1 MAEGTRMQQRR
12 ATEAVWATSGYVL
25 ADGELGVTTDT
36 GIIKIGDGVNAWSDL
51 DPAFGSSYLPI
62 LGTAANSSLLG
73 GISSSGFWQT
83 ADATTAATASKLAL
97 RTGTGTVK
105 GAVAAA
111 SDDLVAK
118 SQLDTTNANVTTNTT
133 DIDNLKI
140 HSAANRTALLAIST
154 GSLPYGYLVKQTDKG
169 YIWMWDGAGWR
180 YKGNPTGDNP
190 YIELSRGTLSWGN
203 LATAVWGFS
212 LLATNDTDLFTWS
225 AGTSSSVGG
234 YVSVTEAGRYHMM
247 GLSQTTYNPSAYY
260 TNVQMEYPSIPN
272 TYKLFNA
279 NGLMGAGTPSG
290 FMDFT
295 VHDFGALPASQH
307 IRLQVYINI
316 AGSEL
321 RGALLHVERLPSI

>member
-1 MAEGTRMQQRR
+1 MADGTRMQQRR

-25 ADGELGVTTDT
+25 ANGELGVTTDT
-36 GIIKIGDGVNAWSDL
+36 GIIKIGNGVSAWSDL
-51 DPAFGSSYLPI
+51 DPAFDSQYLPI
-62 LGTAANSSLLG
+62 LGKAADSDLLD
-73 GISSSGFWQT
+73 GISSGGFWQT

-97 RTGTGTVK
+97 RTGTGTIK
-105 GAVAAA
+105 AAVAAA
-111 SDDLVAK
+111 SDDVVVK
-118 SQLDTTNANVTTNTT
+118 SQLDTTNTNVSTNTT
-133 DIDNLKI
+133 DIANLKI
-140 HSAANRTALLAIST
+140 HTVANRTALLAIST
-154 GSLPYGYLVKQTDKG
+154 GSLPYGYIVKQTDKG
-169 YIWMWDGAGWR
+169 YIWLWDGTGWR

-225 AGTSSSVGG
+225 AGSSSSVGG
-234 YVSVTEAGRYHMM
+234 YVQVTENGRYHMM
-247 GLSQTTYNPSAYY
+247 GMSQTTYNPGPYY

-272 TYKLFNA
+272 TYKLFNT
-279 NGLMGAGTPSG
+279 NGLMGSGAPSG

-295 VHDFGALPASQH
+295 AHDFGELPANQH

-321 RGALLHVERLPSI
+321 RGAVLRVERLPSI